1 MILLSKKH
9 LIKDNKLKTYFL
21 DACALIAFLL
31 KEEGFENVKKIIIDA
46 DDEKIVLKMNQINLL
61 EVYSHLYGN
70 YGREAAN
77 NALEKIKLLPI
88 QIINK
93 LDEKV
98 FRLAGRLKPQ
108 YTLSLGDS
116 VVTAECLNNNDTLIT
131 GDHKD
136 FEPIKK
142 KENIKIN
149 WFR

>member
-1 MILLSKKH
+1 MKS
-9 LIKDNKLKTYFL
+9 YFL

-31 KEEGFENVKKIIIDA
+31 KEEGCENVKKTMIEA
-46 DDEKIVLKMNQINLL
+46 DDEKIILKINQINLL

-70 YGREAAN
+70 YGRDAAN
-77 NALEKIKLLPI
+77 NALDKIRLLPI
-88 QIINK
+88 QIINE

-98 FRLAGRLKPQ
+98 FKLAGRLKPQ

-116 VVTAECLNNNDTLIT
+116 VVAAECMINNNTLIT

-136 FEPIKK
+136 FEPVKK
-142 KENIKIN
+142 VEKIKID